1 MARPR
6 VSKEMKIKE
15 LEKQLEDT
23 RKWLDEA
30 ERRNQDLINE
40 KENDFINSPTYR
52 QMVEE
57 IKFLKSINSLNEN
70 RISKLEAKKI
80 TADETIR
87 QIYQDNKEMLANY
100 SDHSY
105 FIGITERIHETQEYL
120 DLRSQ
125 VTKLQGKVKGLNTFL
140 KDRDTEINRLQ
151 MVIAEMDQQ
160 QSDTVSQVDVIEQ
173 RIIAKENEKVVHPGR
188 PKKITPEIIETMLAL
203 HEKGYSV
210 RKIAEGL
217 NVSVGTV
224 HRYLKMQK

>member
-1 MARPR
+1 MARLR

-15 LEKQLEDT
+15 LEKQLENT

-30 ERRNQDLINE
+30 EKRNQDLINGT
-40 KENDFINSPTYR
+40 ENDFINSPTYR
-52 QMVEE
+52 QMMEE
-57 IKFLKSINSLNEN
+57 IKFLKIINKLNEN
-70 RISKLEAKKI
+70 RISNLESKKI
-80 TADETIR
+80 SADETIR

-105 FIGITERIHETQEYL
+105 FIGIAERIHETREYL

-125 VTKLQGKVKGLNTFL
+125 VTKLQGKVEGLNTFL

-151 MVIAEMDQQ
+151 MVIAGMDQQ

-173 RIIAKENEKVVHPGR
+173 CIIAKENEKVVHPGR
-188 PKKITPEIIETMLAL
+188 PPKITPEIVETMLAL

-210 RKIAEGL
+210 RKIAEGI

-224 HRYLKMQK
+224 HRYLKMEK

>member
-30 ERRNQDLINE
+30 ERRNQDLINK

-52 QMVEE
+52 QMMEE
-57 IKFLKSINSLNEN
+57 IKFLKSINKLNEN
-70 RISKLEAKKI
+70 RISNLESKKI
-80 TADETIR
+80 SADETIR
-87 QIYQDNKEMLANY
+87 QIYQDNIKMLANY

-105 FIGITERIHETQEYL
+105 FIGIAERIHETQEYL

-125 VTKLQGKVKGLNTFL
+125 VTKLQGKVEGLNTFL

-160 QSDTVSQVDVIEQ
+160 QSDTVSQVDVIEH

-188 PKKITPEIIETMLAL
+188 PKKITPEMIEAMLVL
-203 HEKGYSV
+203 HDKGYSV
-210 RKIAEGL
+210 RKIAEGM

-224 HRYLKMQK
+224 HRYLQQM